1 MSADHLDDVGGPWA
15 KLPTT
20 GPERAPASP
29 AVLLGGLGHW
39 VRTWFVPA
47 YEAWKQIPPCW
58 AEHAAMVN
66 ELEAAME
73 LRAAL
78 DTAAAGDV
86 LAGAKARAEWSE
98 YRGRMMERL
107 AATPGAACAKGEHR
121 EPITWDRSGSVER
134 RREIRRGLAG

>member
-1 MSADHLDDVGGPWA
+1 MSDVTPGPWGDPA
-15 KLPTT
+15 TS

-29 AVLLGGLGHW
+29 AVFLNGLDTW

-47 YEAWKQIPPCW
+47 YEAWKQIPACW

-66 ELEAAME
+66 ELEVAME

-86 LAGAKARAEWSE
+86 LAGAKGRAEWADF
-98 YRGRMMERL
+98 RGRMMDRL
-107 AATPGAACAKGEHR
+107 AATPGAMCAKAEHR
-121 EPITWDRSGSVER
+121 EPITWDRVASVER
-134 RREIRRGLAG
+134 RREVRRGMAG